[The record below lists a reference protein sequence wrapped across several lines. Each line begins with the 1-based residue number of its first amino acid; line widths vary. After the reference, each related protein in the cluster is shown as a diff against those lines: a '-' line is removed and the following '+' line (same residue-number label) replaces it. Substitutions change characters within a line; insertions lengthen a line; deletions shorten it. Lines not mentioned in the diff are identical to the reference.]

1 MDKVIFIYKRKF
13 DADISLIFDNKS
25 HMLRYLFVNY
35 WWYNININGDTVII
49 KETENSEE
57 IEIEIIYA
65 TQI

>member
-1 MDKVIFIYKRKF
+1 
-13 DADISLIFDNKS
+13 
-25 HMLRYLFVNY
+25 MLRYLFVNY